1 MPVAA
6 DTLGGADSVLTMTP
20 QVLMTIEPVPGMGEL
35 VQVSVLDGAY
45 PPAVLRRQIAALG
58 TSLGSDVANLDV
70 IAPSQEGEP
79 LRAFFT
85 VRNIVDPTLGD
96 IRLQPLVRSFL
107 DGPSDLALRS
117 FSIKFIGVVPGAY
130 TTLASYTSPG
140 AALQAYYDPA
150 VLSLEYRILALADD
164 PEQVDIPPRHV
175 PDSIGQ
181 PATGRA
187 PLMSGLLLALVAV
200 ASGSAGALVYF
211 ALLGRRA

>member
-1 MPVAA
+1 MPAAA
-6 DTLGGADSVLTMTP
+6 DTRGSATGVGAVTP

-35 VQVSVLDGAY
+35 VEVSVLDGAY
-45 PPAVLRRQIAALG
+45 PQAVLRRQIAALG
-58 TSLGSDVANLDV
+58 ASLGADVGSLDLIV
-70 IAPSQEGEP
+70 PSQEGEP

-85 VRNIVDPTLGD
+85 VRNIVDPALGD

-130 TTLASYTSPG
+130 TTLGSYTSPG
-140 AALQAYYDPA
+140 AALQAYYDPTA
-150 VLSLEYRILALADD
+150 PSLEYRILVLADD
-164 PEQVDIPPRHV
+164 PEQVDIPSRHV
-175 PDSIGQ
+175 PEAVGQ

-200 ASGSAGALVYF
+200 AGGSAGALVYF